1 MAFVFPLGFLVAKR
15 FVYEGEQF
23 HFLHPTHP
31 RGRSSEEFVCKCLR
45 AVLFVSPILN
55 ERIDIRKPHLG
66 TLVDIRFGLEVSC
79 GKK

>member
-1 MAFVFPLGFLVAKR
+1 MKASSSTLYILPI
-15 FVYEGEQF
+15 
-23 HFLHPTHP
+23 
-31 RGRSSEEFVCKCLR
+31 RGSSEEFVCKCLR